1 MLSISPDFSPNRGQ
15 RYERF
20 LKQTNFTVRDFVLN
34 DIFLIFAAVLYKTR
48 MNGDQLNDYHKKVNA
63 EMRAKVAYWQEHPQ
77 SRKESLRRL
86 RLLREQR
93 LANLSNW

>member
-1 MLSISPDFSPNRGQ
+1 MEI
-15 RYERF
+15 
-20 LKQTNFTVRDFVLN
+20 KLN
-34 DIFLIFAAVLYKTR
+34 E
-48 MNGDQLNDYHKKVNA
+48 YHKKVNA

-93 LANLSNW
+93 LANLSNCKTSEVGRRTRLLV